1 MITSCNLTY
10 ANTLKSYQFHKKLM
24 GTPASPAKDCDE
36 RMCEAKRRMCYTICQ
51 YEELRHKD
59 RVVMTNDLLGRALS
73 NCNAYVVFSKL
84 VEVAKG
90 IKEQRAAA
98 PTGTKGALETMIG
111 ERSHEFGELLW
122 PYLDST
128 CSYPL
133 MQACK
138 TLRAFGLEHNR
149 QNTLSVFGI
158 DPSGNRVDGFPCHA
172 KKDDEN
178 IVRPG
183 TNIRF
188 KLQVSST
195 ILQRVVTPAT
205 AGTNETEDI
214 KSKEIVHDRC
224 GRAVK
229 RISKPWPI
237 SSNESECS
245 GVDIALVE
253 DDEERTWIGDAVYVN
268 SSESHLVGRVASDA
282 MLVRK
287 DDPFAAF
294 KNGTMPVHRLDV
306 KALSGKQRR
315 RFRLRFSLMV
325 HAKHASTSSR
335 IAHPWVVYSDPFL
348 SVSRLNSEEAR
359 ANKRERD
366 QTRCAK
372 LREDTAT
379 RKAQRVS
386 NAAAAAAVA
395 AAGAAPEA

>member
-1 MITSCNLTY
+1 MITSSNLTY
-10 ANTLKSYQFHKKLM
+10 ANTSKSYQFHKKLM
-24 GTPASPAKDCDE
+24 ATPASSPTDCEE

-59 RVVMTNDLLGRALS
+59 RVLMTNDLLGRALS

-90 IKEQRAAA
+90 IKEQRTAA
-98 PTGTKGALETMIG
+98 PTGTKGALETMIE

-122 PYLDST
+122 PYLDET

-133 MQACK
+133 MLACK
-138 TLRAFGLEHNR
+138 TLRTFGLEHNR

-158 DPSGNRVDGFPCHA
+158 DPSGKRIDGFPHHA

-214 KSKEIVHDRC
+214 KLKDIVHDRC

-229 RISKPWPI
+229 RMSKTNL
-237 SSNESECS
+237 SNESECS

-253 DDEERTWIGDAVYVN
+253 DDEERTWIGDAVYVD
-268 SSESHLVGRVASDA
+268 SSEHAGRVPSISAA
-282 MLVRK
+282 LVRK
-287 DDPFAAF
+287 DNPFAAF

-315 RFRLRFSLMV
+315 RFRLRFSLVV
-325 HAKHASTSSR
+325 HPKAHASTSSR
-335 IAHPWVVYSDPFL
+335 IACPWVVYSDPFL

-386 NAAAAAAVA
+386 NAVAAAAVA
-395 AAGAAPEA
+395 AAGAASEA